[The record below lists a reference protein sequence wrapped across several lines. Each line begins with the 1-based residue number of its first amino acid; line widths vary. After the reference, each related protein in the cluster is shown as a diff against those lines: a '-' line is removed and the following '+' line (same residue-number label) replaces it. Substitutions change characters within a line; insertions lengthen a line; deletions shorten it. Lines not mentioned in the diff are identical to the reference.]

1 MTAEYNALL
10 TNNTW
15 SLCPRPRH
23 KQVVR
28 NKWVFKIKQRSDG
41 SIDRYKARLV
51 AKGFDQVDGI
61 DFTETFSPVIKPATI
76 RLALAL
82 AIHYNWSIRQL
93 DISNA
98 FLHGY
103 LEEEVYME
111 QPQGFEDSNFPDHVC
126 FLHKSIYGLKQAPRT
141 WFLRLSQALM
151 ELGFTASIVDTSL
164 FTFHHSTVCVF
175 VLIYVDDII
184 VTSNADTAIDT
195 LISNLGSE
203 FAIKDLGELSYF
215 LGIQVTKTENG
226 LHLHQGKYVV
236 DLLHRMKMT
245 GAKPAPTPC
254 ISGAK
259 LSKFSGDPLTDPT
272 EYRSIVGA
280 LQYLTLTRP
289 DISYSVNQL
298 CQFLHCPTNI
308 HLTAAKRVLR
318 YLKGT
323 LQFGLQFNK
332 GSLQL
337 NGFCDSDWAG
347 NPDDRKS
354 TSGYCIY
361 LGSCLISWA
370 AKKQSVV
377 ARSSTEAEYRSMAHT
392 VAELYWLRMLLKE
405 LHISLL
411 TAPCIW
417 VDNIS
422 VLALSSNPVF
432 HARTKHI
439 EMDYHFIREKIFNK
453 DIQAKYISTSAQPS
467 DIFTK
472 GLSSSRFIFLRDKLM
487 VHDLPISLKEAVR
500 DKPSVS
506 LVSNR

>member
-1 MTAEYNALL
+1 
-10 TNNTW
+10 
-15 SLCPRPRH
+15 
-23 KQVVR
+23 
-28 NKWVFKIKQRSDG
+28 
-41 SIDRYKARLV
+41 
-51 AKGFDQVDGI
+51 
-61 DFTETFSPVIKPATI
+61 
-76 RLALAL
+76 
-82 AIHYNWSIRQL
+82 
-93 DISNA
+93 
-98 FLHGY
+98 
-103 LEEEVYME
+103 
-111 QPQGFEDSNFPDHVC
+111 
-126 FLHKSIYGLKQAPRT
+126 
-141 WFLRLSQALM
+141 
-151 ELGFTASIVDTSL
+151 
-164 FTFHHSTVCVF
+164 
-175 VLIYVDDII
+175 
-184 VTSNADTAIDT
+184 
-195 LISNLGSE
+195 
-203 FAIKDLGELSYF
+203 
-215 LGIQVTKTENG
+215 
-226 LHLHQGKYVV
+226 
-236 DLLHRMKMT
+236 
-245 GAKPAPTPC
+245 
-254 ISGAK
+254 
-259 LSKFSGDPLTDPT
+259 
-272 EYRSIVGA
+272 VGA

-377 ARSSTEAEYRSMAHT
+377 ARSSTKAEYRSMAHT

-422 VLALSSNPVF
+422 ALALSSNPVF

-487 VHDLPISLKEAVR
+487 VHDLPISLKEAVI